1 MVTTAYKNR
10 TREEIIAA
18 FRESIRRKR
27 EWQQQADEEIK
38 KIRHERLQ
46 LSIWHMKALDLS
58 RINRLAPYKVWT
70 ENGRDYLVETSKGH
84 IFVIGFMDDYSI
96 WPTGAYQ
103 FTINNQSHQ
112 PSPLDQKLRETILLL
127 IEAFFASNPDILL
140 YICETGDGRQAFRSR
155 LFVRWFNTYTN
166 RDAYIMKTAEVKEG
180 KTKNF
185 AALIVQ
191 KSNPRLEE
199 ILAEFN
205 ETISILTNKPQ

>member
-1 MVTTAYKNR
+1 
-10 TREEIIAA
+10 
-18 FRESIRRKR
+18 
-27 EWQQQADEEIK
+27 
-38 KIRHERLQ
+38 
-46 LSIWHMKALDLS
+46 MKPLDLA

-70 ENGRDYLVETSKGH
+70 ENGRDYLIETNRGQ

-112 PSPLDQKLRETILLL
+112 PSPLDHKLRETIFLL
-127 IEAFFASNPDILL
+127 IEAFFTANPDILL

-155 LFVRWFNTYTN
+155 LFIRWFNIYAG
-166 RDAYIMKTAEVKEG
+166 RDAYVMQAAEVKEG

-205 ETISILTNKPQ
+205 ETISILTNKPE

>member
-1 MVTTAYKNR
+1 
-10 TREEIIAA
+10 
-18 FRESIRRKR
+18 
-27 EWQQQADEEIK
+27 
-38 KIRHERLQ
+38 
-46 LSIWHMKALDLS
+46 MKPLDLA

-70 ENGRDYLVETSKGH
+70 ENGRDYLIETNRGQ

-112 PSPLDQKLRETILLL
+112 PSPLDNKLRETIFLL
-127 IEAFFASNPDILL
+127 IEAFFTANPDILL

-155 LFVRWFNTYTN
+155 LFIRWFNIYSG
-166 RDAYIMKTAEVKEG
+166 RDAYVMQTAEVKEG

-205 ETISILTNKPQ
+205 ETISILTNKPE